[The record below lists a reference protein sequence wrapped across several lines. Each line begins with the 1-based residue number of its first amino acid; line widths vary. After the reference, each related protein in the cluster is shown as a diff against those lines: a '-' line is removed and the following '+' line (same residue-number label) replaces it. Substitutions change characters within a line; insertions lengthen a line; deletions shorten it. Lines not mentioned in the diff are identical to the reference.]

1 MSKGEKNSKTN
12 LVSVFGIS
20 KSSILQPENEI
31 SDRGRK
37 SICFTDMFPSM
48 TKGEIVGIIDCVLSL
63 MET

>member
-12 LVSVFGIS
+12 LVSVFVIS
-20 KSSILQPENEI
+20 KTSILQLENEI

-37 SICFTDMFPSM
+37 NICFTDMFPSM
-48 TKGEIVGIIDCVLSL
+48 PKGEIVGIIGCVLSL

>member
-12 LVSVFGIS
+12 LVSVFG
-20 KSSILQPENEI
+20 SILQPENEI

-48 TKGEIVGIIDCVLSL
+48 PKGEIVGIIDCVLSL